1 MRGSLNCCWQ
11 ELHPNS
17 VGLEHAH
24 YLLTWLIYHLLY
36 LSKKSISIFFYFQ
49 VFRPV
54 SASARLYINPYA
66 EAELKTPK
74 IDCNVEVQRIVIEF
88 TKPQA
93 SWFGIYHPFQFV
105 MNYSVFSLEKNSSY
119 GFVCLYAC
127 RISKLCNSICRKSVG
142 SFPCC
147 VTVTSWWFLH
157 SDTFLWTLW
166 EPPHLYSALPA
177 AFFTPRECNHE

>member
-1 MRGSLNCCWQ
+1 M
-11 ELHPNS
+11 
-17 VGLEHAH
+17 GLEHAH

-105 MNYSVFSLEKNSSY
+105 MNYSVFSLEKI
-119 GFVCLYAC
+119 LLMD
-127 RISKLCNSICRKSVG
+127 LCAYMPVEFLNCVTGSVG
-142 SFPCC
+142 K
-147 VTVTSWWFLH
+147 V
-157 SDTFLWTLW
+157 
-166 EPPHLYSALPA
+166 
-177 AFFTPRECNHE
+177 